1 VSAAASPI
9 GLLPHELN
17 TDGLELSTE
26 DITELLKVDP
36 TEQLVELDAAAEFLG
51 KFGSRLPAG
60 IHQEL
65 QATRSRLMS

>member
-1 VSAAASPI
+1 
-9 GLLPHELN
+9 
-17 TDGLELSTE
+17 
-26 DITELLKVDP
+26 VDP
-36 TEQLVELDAAAEFLG
+36 TEQLTELDAAAEFLG